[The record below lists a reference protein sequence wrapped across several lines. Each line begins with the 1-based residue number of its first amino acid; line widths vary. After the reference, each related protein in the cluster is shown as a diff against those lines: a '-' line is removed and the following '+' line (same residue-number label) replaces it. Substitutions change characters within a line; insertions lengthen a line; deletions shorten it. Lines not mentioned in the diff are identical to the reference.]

1 VSRARRRL
9 VAFLTA
15 SLALTLAGG
24 ASAYADNPTPTA
36 TGTSTSTAT
45 GSQSTTAPRPSNSST
60 RQSGGSGSGQ
70 GSTQPGPPKV
80 PDEDLVAGISLT
92 SLAPAVMTPAD
103 TLVIKGTVTNTGETP
118 IQNGVIRL
126 LVHHSPLSTRTLV
139 AQWSNGAIDDV
150 GGRILDASTD
160 LTITLRPGASTR
172 FTIKAPADRLGL
184 FMDFASIGITL
195 ETLGD
200 DGSDIGTHR
209 VGLLRTY
216 ISWQRSAAYTPLR
229 LSWLLPVTGGPNS
242 ATGGP
247 PDSATLAAAIADHS
261 RLKDVLTAV
270 SVAPKGAG
278 VSVAVDP
285 ALVSD
290 LRVRSKPGAGSAGS
304 TDSPSPSGPPTSS
317 ASTTSTPTAP
327 TITSAEQSVAAYLS
341 ALKTAVADRR
351 LVQLPYGD
359 PDLMGLA
366 DARGQNL
373 LAAADAASVT
383 ADTSILAGE
392 LGATSVITD
401 VAWPSGGWADAA
413 TIAAVPRVG
422 ARTLVLAASSRPPT
436 LEQSST
442 PTGVAPVSST
452 VNAVLFDDVLS
463 NLLSRTNSTPN
474 AVLNIQR
481 FLAETLATVYESP
494 QRSRTLLVAAP
505 RTFDPD
511 PLVVQRFFAAVGAA
525 RWIKPATLT
534 QLRNAQGQATVTDRV
549 TLPVP
554 ASVKRAQMPTSQVTA
569 VRDARADA
577 AQLASVVSGDDQLAR
592 TRVDALRLLSTSY
605 RGRIGTAA
613 LQVRALKAALAAEAA
628 KVRILPLSNL
638 NFLASDGNLTFSV
651 ANGLSQQVKGIRV
664 VVEPGNGRLVVVK
677 QAPSITVEAER
688 RTTIKVHVH
697 AVAGG
702 IVPVTA
708 RILTPGGLQ
717 MGKTV
722 TVRVHVRPTD
732 TWAFWVI
739 GVAAGLT
746 FLIGLVR
753 TLRRGRARPRLVAPE
768 VDEL

>member
-1 VSRARRRL
+1 MSRARSRL
-9 VAFLTA
+9 VALLTA
-15 SLALTLAGG
+15 SLALTLAAG
-24 ASAYADNPTPTA
+24 ASAAAENPTPT
-36 TGTSTSTAT
+36 GTSTGTAT
-45 GSQSTTAPRPSNSST
+45 ASPSTTSGRPSNSST
-60 RQSGGSGSGQ
+60 RQSGGSGQ
-70 GSTQPGPPKV
+70 GSNQPTQPKV

-92 SLAPAVMTPAD
+92 SLAPAVMTPTD

-150 GGRILDASTD
+150 GGRILDASSD

-184 FMDFASIGITL
+184 FMDFASIGVTL
-195 ETLGD
+195 EALGD

-216 ISWQRSAAYTPLR
+216 ISWQRAASYTPLR

-242 ATGGP
+242 GTGGP

-270 SVAPKGAG
+270 SAAPKNAG

-290 LRVRSKPGAGSAGS
+290 LRPSSKPGDGSAGS
-304 TDSPSPSGPPTSS
+304 TGSASPSVPPASTSS
-317 ASTTSTPTAP
+317 TSSPTAP
-327 TITSAEQSVAAYLS
+327 AITSAEQSAAAYLS

-373 LAAADAASVT
+373 LAAADAASLS
-383 ADTSILAGE
+383 ADTSILATE
-392 LGATSVITD
+392 LGATRVITD
-401 VAWPSGGWADAA
+401 LAWPSGGWADPA
-413 TIAAVPRVG
+413 TIAAAPRVG

-436 LEQSST
+436 LEQTST
-442 PTGVAPVSST
+442 PTGVAPVTST

-481 FLAETLATVYESP
+481 FLAETLAAVYESP
-494 QRSRTLLVAAP
+494 QRLRTLLVAAP

-511 PLVVQRFFAAVGAA
+511 PLVVQRFFAAVAA
-525 RWIKPATLT
+525 AGWIKPATLT

-554 ASVKRAQMPTSQVTA
+554 ASVKRAQVPTSQVNA

-577 AQLASVVSGDDQLAR
+577 AQLASVVSGDDQLAK

-613 LQVRALKAALAAEAA
+613 LQVKALKAALAAQAA

-651 ANGLSQQVKGIRV
+651 ANGLGQQVKGIRV
-664 VVEPGNGRLVVVK
+664 VVEPGNGRLVVVQ